1 MMPVAPAVS
10 ASGGAA
16 LARRRLGRTNVEVT
30 TLGFGGATIGG
41 IGGRVSEAQAAAT
54 LEAAWDAGL
63 RYFDTAPWYGR
74 GLSELR
80 VGRLLRERPRGQFVV
95 STKVGRIL
103 RAPRD
108 VTNFDI
114 TPWPGGLPFEV
125 QFDYSYDGILRAYED
140 SLQRLGLPR
149 IDLSIV
155 HDLDPGVHAP
165 EARWNALMA
174 QLITNGWRAL
184 EELRAAGVIGGIGV
198 GINPL
203 GMIPRFLELFDP
215 DFFLLAG
222 RYTLME
228 QEALV
233 AELPACVERGVG
245 IVIGAVFNSGLLAT
259 GPVPGAR
266 YDYRQATSDQLDRA
280 GRIQAVCQRYGVPLA
295 AAALQFPLGHP
306 AVASVIPGPVTP
318 DQVQLNLAAVC
329 HPIPAELWRELKA
342 EKLIRQDAPTPSEG
356 VAIHARGAVHAS

>member
-1 MMPVAPAVS
+1 MTSAPAL
-10 ASGGAA
+10 G
-16 LARRRLGRTNVEVT
+16 RRRLGRTGVEVT

-41 IGGRVSEAQAAAT
+41 IGGRVPEAQAQAT
-54 LEAAWDAGL
+54 LEAAWGAGL

-74 GLSELR
+74 GASELR
-80 VGRLLRERPRGQFVV
+80 VGRLLRERPRQEFVI

-108 VTNFDI
+108 PASFDT

-125 QFDYSYDGILRAYED
+125 HFDYSYDGIRRAYED

-149 IDLSIV
+149 IDLAIV
-155 HDLDPGVHAP
+155 HDLDLGYHAP
-165 EARWNALMA
+165 AARWNALVG
-174 QLITNGWRAL
+174 QLITGGWRAL
-184 EELRAAGVIGGIGV
+184 AELRAAGIIGGIGV
-198 GINPL
+198 GINPM

-228 QEALV
+228 QDTLD

-266 YDYRQATSDQLDRA
+266 YDYREARPEELDKA
-280 GRIQAVCQRYGVPLA
+280 GRIQAICQRHGVPLA

-318 DQVQLNLAAVC
+318 EQVQLNVAAVT
-329 HPIPAELWRELKA
+329 HPIAADVWRELKA
-342 EKLIRQDAPTPSEG
+342 ERLIREDAPTPE
-356 VAIHARGAVHAS
+356 ARGAMHAH

>member
-1 MMPVAPAVS
+1 MN
-10 ASGGAA
+10 SGSP
-16 LARRRLGRTNVEVT
+16 LPRRRLGRTRVEVT

-80 VGRLLRERPRGQFVV
+80 VGRLLREQPREEFVV

-108 VTNFDI
+108 VATFDSS
-114 TPWPGGLPFEV
+114 PWSSGLPFEV
-125 QFDYSYDGILRAYED
+125 LFDYTYDGILRAYED
-140 SLQRLGLPR
+140 SLQRISLPR
-149 IDLSIV
+149 IDLAIV
-155 HDLDPGVHAP
+155 HDLDLGAHAP
-165 EARWNALMA
+165 EARWNAMMA
-174 QLITNGWRAL
+174 QLITGGWRAL
-184 EELRAAGVIGGIGV
+184 DELRAAGVIGGIGV

-203 GMIPRFLELFDP
+203 GMIPRFLDLFDP
-215 DFFLLAG
+215 DFFLVAG

-228 QEALV
+228 QDTLT

-266 YDYRQATSDQLDRA
+266 YDYREAAPDKLDKA

-295 AAALQFPLGHP
+295 AAALQFPLSHP

-318 DQVQLNLAAVC
+318 EQVQLNLAAAS

-342 EKLIRQDAPTPSEG
+342 EKLIRDEAPTPSGG
-356 VAIHARGAVHAS
+356 VPVYAN